1 MRLYEFVKGR
11 ISRRAL
17 ARVISTFL
25 CILFV
30 TIHPFSQLGGSSAF
44 LVLSLK
50 ELVFSVQE
58 DLAQQ
63 LEITIINITGAL
75 AGIGVSTFAKYL
87 AAIPQEGSATSRLIP
102 AVFLVT
108 ISFFAGW
115 AKSRLPRLHLS
126 ARISCFVSIWLLTEN
141 IGITSAVLSDSGSFL
156 WITVTAASVCLF
168 SSMLILHWSS
178 THLTEEVASTLRII
192 HQCLSVCMDN
202 PFTYPSSQKIAELK
216 DLHVELVHRSVILN
230 EMYYQAAFELRIGR
244 VSVKSLKPL
253 LGMVEHLRRELSWG
267 MVPRPGQ
274 NDRSNESHCASS
286 PSFETSAIELGKTI
300 MTSIKAV
307 EDLVLGVYTHA
318 SLRCNSL
325 RTERDAVTAAA
336 INLNLAWYTAKS
348 ELRNTIR
355 TLSEEPGSPSGSIIP
370 SHLHHQCLFATSLLQ
385 MAYDTSHILQVAQ
398 NIAAHHEASR
408 LRFWLPQL
416 TWQWLGVA
424 PRTFIM
430 EEYETPIAHDASEA
444 ETTLSVEEVRQ
455 GIAFVDRHDEI
466 TSQEVSYSHAIRR
479 IPTGPQLSLKSL
491 PRCLSSTP
499 QRLWNHPV
507 ILHLRLGASR
517 VIRNMQH
524 SSHLQHATKNAVG
537 VAMLSFPAFLP
548 SDSAGFQWFRWIHGQ
563 WMIISYVWVLETNT
577 GATWRVGYLRLSGT
591 ILGAIY
597 AYITWAVCGRNS
609 IGIVVMVT
617 LFDIPITW
625 LVTKSRIPSLGVVAS
640 VTLPPVVLYQY
651 LTPDSRVSTQ
661 DLAWMRASM
670 IALGIIAALAT
681 NSLVFPRHSR
691 VLFLNQTSRTLR
703 LLSQLYLLLVQ
714 GMFRNIYAFTP
725 HDKQETLKLELQIR
739 NALHRS
745 SSLLITMN
753 DELSLVPKPMRHYR
767 EVVLKIQKI
776 LDLMTGLRKIRE
788 NIPCKETIVLVLKE
802 RKEFI
807 SCICISLFASQHVFQ
822 ARQPLPQFLPSARQA
837 LEILESQIE
846 ASLRQDINMD
856 VSVKGI
862 SLAYSVAEGEV
873 MRDMVDTIEGLLE
886 LCRQL
891 FGTSAWLTYTRPET
905 SVYNADEGPG
915 TPSEGWFSTV
925 GRM

>member
-1 MRLYEFVKGR
+1 MLYEFVKQR

-17 ARVISTFL
+17 ARVVSTFL
-25 CILFV
+25 CVLFV

-87 AAIPQEGSATSRLIP
+87 ATIPQEGSVTSRFIP
-102 AVFLVT
+102 AVFLVI

-126 ARISCFVSIWLLTEN
+126 ARISCFVSIWLLTDN
-141 IGITSAVLSDSGSFL
+141 IGITSAVLADSGGFL

-178 THLTEEVASTLRII
+178 THLIEEVASTLRII
-192 HQCLSVCMDN
+192 HRCLSVGMDN
-202 PFTYPSSQKIAELK
+202 PFTYPSSQQIAELK
-216 DLHVELVHRSVILN
+216 DLHGELVHQSVILN
-230 EMYYQAAFELRIGR
+230 EMYCQAAFELRVGR

-267 MVPRPGQ
+267 MVPQPGQ
-274 NDRSNESHCASS
+274 NDWSNESHCASS
-286 PSFETSAIELGKTI
+286 SSFEASAIELSKTI
-300 MTSIKAV
+300 ITSIKAV
-307 EDLVLGVYTHA
+307 EDLVLGVYTHT
-318 SLRCNSL
+318 SLWHKSL

-336 INLNLAWYTAKS
+336 INLNFAWYTAKN
-348 ELRNTIR
+348 ELRNTIQ
-355 TLSEEPGSPSGSIIP
+355 TWSEEPISPSGSIVP
-370 SHLHHQCLFATSLLQ
+370 PHLHHQCLFVTSLLQ

-398 NIAAHHEASR
+398 SIAAHHEVSR
-408 LRFWLPQL
+408 FRFWLPRL

-430 EEYETPIAHDASEA
+430 EEYGAPITHDAFEA
-444 ETTLSVEEVRQ
+444 ETTLSAEEVRQ
-455 GIAFVDRHDEI
+455 GVAFVDRQDDT
-466 TSQEVSYSHAIRR
+466 TSQEVSYCHATRN
-479 IPTGPQLSLKSL
+479 IPTVPQLSLKSL
-491 PRCLSSTP
+491 PRCLSLTL
-499 QRLWNHPV
+499 QHLWNHRV
-507 ILHLRLGASR
+507 ILQLRLGASR
-517 VIRNMQH
+517 VIRDTQR
-524 SSHLQHATKNAVG
+524 SSHLQHATKNAIG

-548 SDSAGFQWFRWIHGQ
+548 SHSAGFQWFRWVHGQ

-597 AYITWAVCGRNS
+597 AYITWAICGRNP
-609 IGIVVMVT
+609 IGIVAMVT

-640 VTLPPVVLYQY
+640 VTLPPIVLYQY
-651 LTPDSRVSTQ
+651 LTPDSGVSTP

-670 IALGIIAALAT
+670 IALGIIAALAM
-681 NSLVFPRHSR
+681 NSLVFPRYSR
-691 VLFLNQTSRTLR
+691 VLFLNQTSTTLR
-703 LLSQLYLLLVQ
+703 SLSQLYLLLVQ
-714 GMFRNIYAFTP
+714 GMFRSIYPFTP
-725 HDKQETLKLELQIR
+725 HDKQDTLKLELQIR

-745 SSLLITMN
+745 SSLLTTMN

-788 NIPCKETIVLVLKE
+788 NIPRKETIASVMKE

-807 SCICISLFASQHVFQ
+807 SCICISLFACQHVFQ

-837 LEILESQIE
+837 LETLESRIE
-846 ASLRQDINMD
+846 ASLRRGIDAD

-873 MRDMVDTIEGLLE
+873 MKDMVDTIEGLLE

-891 FGTSAWLTYTRPET
+891 FGTSAWLTHTWPET

>member
-1 MRLYEFVKGR
+1 MLYKFVTEG

-17 ARVISTFL
+17 ARVVSTFL

-30 TIHPFSQLGGSSAF
+30 TIHPFSQYGGSSAF

-75 AGIGVSTFAKYL
+75 AGIGVSTFAKHL

-178 THLTEEVASTLRII
+178 THLIEEVASTLRII
-192 HQCLSVCMDN
+192 HRCLSVCMDN
-202 PFTYPSSQKIAELK
+202 PFTYPSSQQIADLK

-286 PSFETSAIELGKTI
+286 PSFEASAIELGKTI

-307 EDLVLGVYTHA
+307 EDLVVGVYTHA

-355 TLSEEPGSPSGSIIP
+355 TLSEEPGSLSGSIIP
-370 SHLHHQCLFATSLLQ
+370 SHLHHQCLFTTSLLQ
-385 MAYDTSHILQVAQ
+385 MAYDTSQILQVAQ

-444 ETTLSVEEVRQ
+444 ETTLSAEEVRQ
-455 GIAFVDRHDEI
+455 GIAFIDRHDEI

-597 AYITWAVCGRNS
+597 AYITWAICGRNS

-617 LFDIPITW
+617 LFDIPVTW

-651 LTPDSRVSTQ
+651 LTPDSGVSTQ
-661 DLAWMRASM
+661 DFAWMRASM

-714 GMFRNIYAFTP
+714 RMFRNIYAFTP

-807 SCICISLFASQHVFQ
+807 SCICILLFASQHVFQ

-837 LEILESQIE
+837 LETLESQIE
-846 ASLRQDINMD
+846 ASLRQDIDMD

-891 FGTSAWLTYTRPET
+891 FGTSAWLTHTRPET

-915 TPSEGWFSTV
+915 TPGEGWFSTV